1 MKKWKEKK
9 KSVPGGKK
17 SDGLFGMSGRTT
29 FLAALILVLVFC
41 FVDAV
46 VPGGKLIPTYA
57 KHIVVSCLIY
67 AVLTLGLDFVAGY
80 VGQVSLGHAAF
91 FGLGAY
97 VTGSLSV
104 FFGMN
109 FWLTIPIGMAIS
121 GILSVPLAFAS
132 QKVKGPFLVVI
143 TYGFCEILR
152 YVAINTPAWGGTSG
166 LPGIKTPSLFGLK
179 ISKIGPSNKDGY
191 ILILFAIV
199 AFLAFFTWRLVK
211 SRIGY
216 AFSAIREDEIAAVA
230 MGINTK
236 YYKLLA
242 IVISACICSVAGSFQ
257 AVFASFI
264 SPELFASTQSIS
276 IFTMVVVGG
285 RRSIIGMI
293 LGAGLMTILPELF
306 RMVQQLLS
314 LPFDPWMILYGL
326 ILIVMMRFRPQGIW
340 GKAEK

>member
-1 MKKWKEKK
+1 M
-9 KSVPGGKK
+9 
-17 SDGLFGMSGRTT
+17 
-29 FLAALILVLVFC
+29 
-41 FVDAV
+41 
-46 VPGGKLIPTYA
+46 VPGGKLIPTYI

-67 AVLTLGLDFVAGY
+67 AILTWGWISWPVMWGRCPGTCGVLRAGCLRHRFSVRIFRHEFLAHHSHWHGNLRYLIGAAGLC
-80 VGQVSLGHAAF
+80 L
-91 FGLGAY
+91 
-97 VTGSLSV
+97 
-104 FFGMN
+104 
-109 FWLTIPIGMAIS
+109 
-121 GILSVPLAFAS
+121 